1 MSAEPLILPQFPLG
15 SVLFPSMVLPLHV
28 FEPRFRQLVDDVD
41 PLGNDLFRDD
51 PRLEGRPLD
60 VDDRER
66 AMFGVVLIER
76 GSEVGG
82 GELRTNVGTIATIL
96 RREPLP
102 DGRSSLLCV
111 GTERFRVD
119 EWLTDDPYPR
129 ARVHRWPDEPGP
141 PCSDELFRRAC
152 DAYDLCRSV
161 FERHG
166 IDVGTKPDFHPDP
179 AVATF
184 QIAALSPLGELDRQQ
199 ILEAPD
205 ETTRCAV
212 LADHLESAAAVLE
225 FRLSDD

>member
-1 MSAEPLILPQFPLG
+1 MSVEQLILPQFPLG

-28 FEPRFRQLVDDVD
+28 FEPRFRQLLDDID
-41 PLGNDLFRDD
+41 PLGNDLFEDD
-51 PRLEGRPLD
+51 PRLDTGP
-60 VDDRER
+60 VDAEQRDRG
-66 AMFGVVLIER
+66 AFGVVLIER

-119 EWLTDDPYPR
+119 EWMPDDPYPR
-129 ARVHRWPDEPGP
+129 ARIHRWPDQPGP
-141 PCSDELFRRAC
+141 PCTAELFQRAS

-166 IDVGTKPDFHPDP
+166 IEVGTRPGFHPEP
-179 AVATF
+179 RVATF
-184 QIAALSPLGELDRQQ
+184 QIAALSPLGELDRQD

-205 ETTRCAV
+205 EATRCER

-225 FRLSDD
+225 FRLSGD